1 MQMKFSSARL
11 VGLSIVAGA
20 GMASSAFAQVSNP
33 ALTLSASNGSGTFS
47 TTVLFSSFTAT
58 TFASQPAWE
67 YTLPAQDLFDGPNFV
82 ARLDAPLFIRY
93 TSESTGSHRQQIN
106 ALNFTVKAGSSDT
119 TFSILTG
126 VLSFSPLTNLMALAT
141 TGATLTDTGSGSAA
155 VTGLHAGGKMYRA
168 NYNGAIPG
176 GTAFALLN
184 GSFNATGVN
193 GSNTQSDSITP
204 SVAVA
209 GTASNIQAEWAF
221 QLSSSDSFGVTSR
234 YQMMPAPA
242 GLVVIAGG
250 LLGASR
256 RRR

>member
-20 GMASSAFAQVSNP
+20 GLASSAFAQVSNP
-33 ALTLSASNGSGTFS
+33 ALTLSASNGSGTYS

-106 ALNFTVKAGSSDT
+106 ALNFTVKSGSSDT

-141 TGATLTDTGSGSAA
+141 TGATLTDTGSGSAT
-155 VTGLHAGGKMYRA
+155 VTGLHSGGKMYRA

-184 GSFNATGVN
+184 GSYGTN
-193 GSNTQSDSITP
+193 GSQVQNDSITP
-204 SVAVA
+204 SVPVA
-209 GTASNIQAEWAF
+209 GSASNIQAEWAF
-221 QLSSSDSFGVTSR
+221 KLSASDSFGVTSR

-242 GLVVIAGG
+242 GLLAIAGG